1 MMISNEDQP
10 NYEPVV
16 ERKGRGHSRLLLMS
30 IILNLVLASLT
41 GYALIQNNHL
51 TNETADYATRLNDLA
66 QSNMLLEQKLNMTF
80 SQLNYYKEL
89 GYYSAIGNSAGNGSG
104 FIGKAEIPI
113 LAVQT
118 IQSFFQT
125 SYQGYVLHAE
135 VELVEGQ
142 GRVLVDTEVINGMD
156 IQTSVRTAAF
166 AVEKLMA
173 VSFSNT
179 DIILT
184 ITSDEPVEMVDGPSA
199 GGAIT
204 VAILAALE
212 GKDLNQGV
220 YMTGTINN
228 DGTIGDVGGIPY
240 KALAAAEQGAKT
252 ILVPK
257 GQANVVSYEPR
268 TVKIGRH
275 SITTY
280 EKVNI
285 KLEDYLTQNGYNVNI
300 VEVAN
305 VLDAY
310 EVFNN

>member
-1 MMISNEDQP
+1 MINNEDQP
-10 NYEPVV
+10 EPVI
-16 ERKGRGHSRLLLMS
+16 EKKRKGPSKLLLIS
-30 IILNLVLASLT
+30 IVFNLVLASLT

-51 TNETADYATRLNDLA
+51 TNETADYAKELNELS
-66 QSNMLLEQKLNMTF
+66 QSNMLLEQKLNITLN
-80 SQLNYYKEL
+80 QLEYYKEL
-89 GYYSAIGNSAGNGSG
+89 GRYYSAIGHSTENNTG
-104 FIGKAEIPI
+104 FIGKAEVPI

-125 SYQGYVLHAE
+125 TYQGYVLHAD
-135 VELVEGQ
+135 VELVEGE

-156 IQTSVRTAAF
+156 IQTSVRTAAS
-166 AVEKLMA
+166 AVEKLTG

-204 VAILAALE
+204 VAIMAALE
-212 GKDLNQGV
+212 GKDLNNDV

-228 DGTIGDVGGIPY
+228 DGTIGEVGGIPY
-240 KALAAAEQGAKT
+240 KALAAAEKGAKT
-252 ILVPK
+252 ILVPL
-257 GQANVVSYEPR
+257 GQSNVVSYEPR
-268 TVKIGRH
+268 TVNIGRH

-280 EKVNI
+280 EKVNV
-285 KLEDYLTQNGYNVNI
+285 KLEDYLTQNGYSVDI
-300 VEVAN
+300 IEVAN

-310 EVFNN
+310 ELFTT